1 MSLMGKDGL
10 PASLKSY
17 VGPDTERSFTPST
30 PTTKPKRALKYESGP
45 GAQTK
50 VIKTDL
56 TEPDDG
62 MKVHPLLMYP
72 STPDRD
78 CTNPPARTP
87 LTQLAALACRSR
99 CVLRPH
105 SLTPCSS
112 SPHRVP
118 VATSVGVTPV
128 VCVDQTSVTCIVLH
142 RMSTTRKMAVPLRNH
157 SRTVVCSPKIHPFQ
171 THRHHCRQVDMP
183 RT

>member
-1 MSLMGKDGL
+1 MYPGRGVRSLFPSQMSLMGKDGL

-62 MKVHPLLMYP
+62 MKVRPLLM
-72 STPDRD
+72 T
-78 CTNPPARTP
+78 
-87 LTQLAALACRSR
+87 
-99 CVLRPH
+99 
-105 SLTPCSS
+105 
-112 SPHRVP
+112 
-118 VATSVGVTPV
+118 
-128 VCVDQTSVTCIVLH
+128 
-142 RMSTTRKMAVPLRNH
+142 AVYCD
-157 SRTVVCSPKIHPFQ
+157 RTV
-171 THRHHCRQVDMP
+171 
-183 RT
+183 